1 MDMWY
6 TEKHSENVGI
16 AMKVSKTLFS
26 GKSEF
31 QQLDIV
37 ETLEYGRMMLL
48 DGLVMVTERDEFVY
62 HDMIVHPA
70 LFTHP
75 APKKVLVI
83 GGGDGGTIR
92 EIVKHPSVEEAVLCE
107 IDGLVIDKSVELL
120 PSMACEIDGSNP
132 KVKLHVDDGI
142 AYIREHRGEFDV
154 ILVDSTDPI
163 GPAVGLFEED
173 FYRTVFA
180 ALKEDGIMVAQ
191 SESPFYHPEIQKKM
205 YANLRS
211 VFPIVE
217 MYQAFIPTY
226 PSGLWSFAFAS
237 KRHHPVRDFDRERAA
252 KRGFR
257 TRYYNEDLHLGAF
270 MLPTFAREN
279 IAEEQPE
286 P

>member
-16 AMKVSKTLFS
+16 TMKVSKTLFS
-26 GKSEF
+26 GHSEF

-75 APKKVLVI
+75 DPKQVLVI
-83 GGGDGGTIR
+83 GGGDGGSIR
-92 EIVKHPSVEEAVLCE
+92 EIMKHPGVERAVLCE

-120 PSMACEIDGSNP
+120 PSMAGEIGGSNP
-132 KVKLHVDDGI
+132 RVTLHVDDGI
-142 AYIREHRGEFDV
+142 AYIREHQDTFDV

-163 GPAVGLFEED
+163 GPAEGLFEED
-173 FYRTVFA
+173 FYRMVFA
-180 ALKEDGIMVAQ
+180 ALKKDGIMVAQ
-191 SESPFYHPEIQKKM
+191 SESPFYHADIQKKM
-205 YANLRS
+205 YRNLRA

-237 KRHHPVRDFDRERAA
+237 KRYHPVRDFDRQRAA
-252 KRGFR
+252 GRGVA

-279 IAEEQPE
+279 ITG
-286 P
+286 

>member
-16 AMKVSKTLFS
+16 TMKVSRTLFS

-62 HDMIVHPA
+62 HDMIAHPA

-75 APKKVLVI
+75 DPKKVLVI
-83 GGGDGGTIR
+83 GGGDGGSIR
-92 EIVKHPSVEEAVLCE
+92 EIVKHPGVELAVLCE
-107 IDGLVIDKSVELL
+107 IDGLVIDKSIELL
-120 PSMACEIDGSNP
+120 PSMSCAIDGSNP
-132 KVKLHVDDGI
+132 RVKLHVDDGV
-142 AYIREHRGEFDV
+142 AYIREHQNAFDV

-173 FYRTVFA
+173 FYRLVFS

-191 SESPFYHPEIQKKM
+191 SESPFYHGEIQKNM
-205 YANLRS
+205 YGSLRN

-237 KRHHPVRDFDRERAA
+237 KTYHPVRDFDRQRAA
-252 KRGFR
+252 RREFD

-279 IAEEQPE
+279 IAG
-286 P
+286 

>member
-1 MDMWY
+1 MEMWY
-6 TEKHSENVGI
+6 TEKHTDYAGI
-16 AMKVSKTLFS
+16 TLQVKQTLFS

-37 ETLEYGRMMLL
+37 ETEEFGRMMLL
-48 DGLVMVTERDEFVY
+48 DGLVMCTERDEFVY
-62 HDMIVHPA
+62 HDMITHPA

-75 APKKVLVI
+75 NPKNVLVI

-92 EIVKHPSVEEAVLCE
+92 EIMKHPGVEQAVLCE

-132 KVKLHVDDGI
+132 RVKLHVDDGI
-142 AYIREHRGEFDV
+142 AYIREHKNAFDV

-173 FYRTVFA
+173 FYRVVSE
-180 ALKEDGIMVAQ
+180 ALREDGIMVAQ
-191 SESPFYHPEIQKKM
+191 SESPFYHANIQKDM
-205 YANLRS
+205 YTNLRA
-211 VFPIVE
+211 VYPIVE

-226 PSGLWSFAFAS
+226 PSGYWSFAFAS
-237 KRHHPVRDFDRERAA
+237 KKYHPANDFDRERAA
-252 KRGFR
+252 QRGFY

-270 MLPTFAREN
+270 MLPTFAKEN
-279 IAEEQPE
+279 IAE
-286 P
+286 